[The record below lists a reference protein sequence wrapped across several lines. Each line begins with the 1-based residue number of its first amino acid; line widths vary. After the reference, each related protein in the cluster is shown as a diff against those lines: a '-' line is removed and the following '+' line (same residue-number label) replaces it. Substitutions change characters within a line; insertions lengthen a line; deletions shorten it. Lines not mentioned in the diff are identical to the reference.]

1 MRGRIV
7 SNFCLAVNLHGCQ
20 RIARN
25 QAFRVLFR
33 YGVLAKRQIVDG
45 IGINAF
51 SILGKVRDIHRLL
64 IARSIGAFLVADRKL
79 QAIEDLFVH
88 VTHTV
93 IGLGDRQLADFL
105 VIGVGYSDNSLIIL
119 GNGNVNLSVFGYSQV
134 IAGNLCVFRVF
145 HDNVRTYRQVLPF
158 LGFTRIECNPLFI
171 VSSCNRTVL
180 LIVGNGRLL
189 CTFLSSLGG
198 HCNLEGLRRI
208 RIGNTVGD
216 LGYRQFA
223 NFFGVGIFN
232 SARSR
237 IGRRV
242 FLGCRN
248 SPAVCNCQIQT
259 VLLCVCFIFLHRIIA
274 HRQVF
279 PYCNSSGRASCGNTP
294 CIDRYPL
301 GLRIIAFITLTG
313 QRLSVR
319 SIVDTVGILQGKLES
334 PCVKIVADNLHCLG
348 NLHIAAFLGVIVG
361 YGDQFD
367 VRLLSFSRFN
377 IYGHLNTVCRNI
389 SVPDFNSETVF
400 VPGITV
406 NRRTVLIFF
415 HIVGAG
421 RQVDPCNLVRFSGLD
436 FNPFVIPGYYRAV
449 GGVVGRVVLII
460 LAVDSHTE
468 DLVCKSRICGLVFVH
483 SNSFRNIQPAQVFR
497 VLVGEEYLGKVCAG
511 QGSGSGN
518 TAGGN
523 FRNLRGFAV
532 PAYPVGYLRQGVS
545 VDYRA
550 VFLFSHGI
558 GSQGQVLQHKH
569 SVAEI
574 LIGKAGFRGLQFC
587 PFAMQVFGIRGI
599 IPHRIVCS
607 SINLCCNGER
617 QFFFLLIRQ
626 FHRYTVKGECLVD
639 LEHVADQGVCNGDL
653 PDLVRLIPGQVA
665 VAYCIPVHFRF
676 CYGIGDL
683 FAIDVFGQVIP
694 FNRQCRA
701 GRIRRD
707 SLLFGLCSGAVRL
720 DFGNGHRSTALIFS
734 AQREGY
740 RRMIQCQSV
749 FASPGLRCL
758 DLRGVKRVIV
768 FNCQDCSKFGCC
780 VSVLDFNRICF
791 ISGRPGVANHIR
803 SCFFFFHC
811 IGTEGQMTPKHSIG
825 FTCFDLN
832 PLVLFGNNC
841 AVRGVIVAIA
851 ILHSNL
857 EDQIDSIG
865 IVIQA
870 GHLLDDL
877 QVSIFVFI
885 VDGDGSCFGNIFVSN
900 LNGFQNK
907 CRLVGI
913 PPGDNS
919 DCLFG
924 IIIRHTVGG
933 WRRLFFL
940 NLEGIGTRHGNTLQE
955 EGLDLSV
962 FQCNRGGIQSRQD
975 NTCRRHIV
983 AFPVL
988 CVSDRNTVGVYS
1000 KCLSSGII
1008 SSAAHDLF
1016 HRNFRIHF
1024 AVVQLGQEFKDST
1037 VLFSGLDCYRLTF
1050 SPAGRN
1056 FCLDPAIAVT
1066 FTGRIHLF
1074 HTKGNG

>member
-1 MRGRIV
+1 MGKIRVVRSAFNGLLNHQFAEIFLIVVLENNRRRSAVHDFPGSVCSTVVLQTVVIGCEQSIRIGFCDIVVAQRQVFNRDSFTVFNCQLSLCSGKFNKLVAIVHLYILAVFVFLLHSDLEGLHGIRAVGRYAAPFLVNGQLAKLLGIGVVQQCSRRTVFDCGSICRHPGQKSIICIGLLLRSNRVAFCFVAGFGEGYQRTHRQFRTGPGDAVFICFISPAFRQFFAVGNQFSCSSTVLCNDLETVRQIIDPGPGLGNLYLCQILLVLVFKCDALFGFILIFCRCIILGQFHRTGMRGRIV

-64 IARSIGAFLVADRKL
+64 IARSIGAFLVPDRKL
-79 QAIEDLFVH
+79 QAVEDLLVY
-88 VTHTV
+88 TIHTV

-158 LGFTRIECNPLFI
+158 LGFTRFECNPLFI

-180 LIVGNGRLL
+180 LIVGNGRFL
-189 CTFLSSLGG
+189 CTFPSNLGG
-198 HCNLEGLRRI
+198 YSNLEGLRRI
-208 RIGNTVGD
+208 HIGNIVGD

-232 SARSR
+232 SACSR
-237 IGRRV
+237 ICRRV
-242 FLGCRN
+242 LLGCCN
-248 SPAVCNCQIQT
+248 SPAVCNCQIQA
-259 VLLCVCFIFLHRIIA
+259 VLLCVCFVFLHRIVA

-279 PYCNSSGRASCGNTP
+279 PCCNSSSRASRGNIP
-294 CIDRYPL
+294 CTDRYPL
-301 GLRIIAFITLTG
+301 GVCIIVFITLTG

-319 SIVDTVGILQGKLES
+319 SIVDTVGIFQGQFEG
-334 PCVKIVADNLHCLG
+334 PRVKIVANNLHCLG

-377 IYGHLNTVCRNI
+377 IYGHFNTVCRNI
-389 SVPDFNSETVF
+389 SVLDFNSETVF

-421 RQVDPCNLVRFSGLD
+421 RQVNPCNLVRFSGLD

-449 GGVVGRVVLII
+449 SGVVGRVTLIF

-468 DLVCKSRICGLVFVH
+468 DLVCKSRICSLVFVH

-532 PAYPVGYLRQGVS
+532 PAYPVGYLRQGIA

-558 GSQGQVLQHKH
+558 GSQGQMLQHKH

-574 LIGKAGFRGLQFC
+574 LIGEAGFRGLQFC
-587 PFAMQVFGIRGI
+587 PFAMQVFGIHGI

-607 SINLCCNGER
+607 SINLCCNGES
-617 QFFFLLIRQ
+617 QFFFLLVRQ

-683 FAIDVFGQVIP
+683 FAIDVFRQVIP

-701 GRIRRD
+701 GRFRRD
-707 SLLFGLCSGAVRL
+707 SLLFGLCSGAIRL
-720 DFGNGHRSTALIFS
+720 DFGNGYRSAALIFS
-734 AQREGY
+734 AQRKGY
-740 RRMIQCQSV
+740 RRMIQRQSI
-749 FASPGLRCL
+749 FAGPGLRCL
-758 DLRGVKRVIV
+758 DLRGVKRIIV
-768 FNCQDCSKFGCC
+768 FNCQGRSKF
-780 VSVLDFNRICF
+780 
-791 ISGRPGVANHIR
+791 
-803 SCFFFFHC
+803 
-811 IGTEGQMTPKHSIG
+811 
-825 FTCFDLN
+825 
-832 PLVLFGNNC
+832 
-841 AVRGVIVAIA
+841 
-851 ILHSNL
+851 
-857 EDQIDSIG
+857 
-865 IVIQA
+865 
-870 GHLLDDL
+870 
-877 QVSIFVFI
+877 
-885 VDGDGSCFGNIFVSN
+885 
-900 LNGFQNK
+900 
-907 CRLVGI
+907 
-913 PPGDNS
+913 
-919 DCLFG
+919 
-924 IIIRHTVGG
+924 
-933 WRRLFFL
+933 
-940 NLEGIGTRHGNTLQE
+940 
-955 EGLDLSV
+955 
-962 FQCNRGGIQSRQD
+962 
-975 NTCRRHIV
+975 
-983 AFPVL
+983 
-988 CVSDRNTVGVYS
+988 
-1000 KCLSSGII
+1000 SS
-1008 SSAAHDLF
+1008 
-1016 HRNFRIHF
+1016 
-1024 AVVQLGQEFKDST
+1024 
-1037 VLFSGLDCYRLTF
+1037 
-1050 SPAGRN
+1050 
-1056 FCLDPAIAVT
+1056 
-1066 FTGRIHLF
+1066 
-1074 HTKGNG
+1074 